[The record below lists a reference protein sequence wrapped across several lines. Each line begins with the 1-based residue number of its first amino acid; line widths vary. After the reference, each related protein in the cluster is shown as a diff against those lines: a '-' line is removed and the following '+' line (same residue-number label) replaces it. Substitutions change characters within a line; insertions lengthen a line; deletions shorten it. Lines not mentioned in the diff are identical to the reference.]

1 LLIRCLSY
9 GKYHLQNEYK
19 LGQRLLRRKGTI
31 YFCIIASVLFFIF
44 GSIPAFA
51 GSATL
56 SWNPPTTN
64 TDGTHLT
71 DLAGFKI
78 YYGTSS
84 GNYTQVVNAGYVT
97 TYTVNNLNSGTY
109 YFVATAYDTSGNE
122 SGYSNQVSKTI
133 QSGWTSQQYSL
144 AVTKGGTGS
153 GTVTSS
159 PSGISCGYTCSAPYN
174 SGSVVILSVS
184 PASGSVFN
192 SWSGACVGNGGQCTL
207 LMNANTAVKANF
219 APSYSQLACSGPPVR
234 IARSAQYYSTI
245 QTAYNAARDGDVI
258 QIQAVNVTGDV
269 DINRNIDV
277 IIEGGYDCN
286 FSAYVQNSVIN
297 GTLILDGGSF
307 VADGIVIQ

>member
-1 LLIRCLSY
+1 MLV
-9 GKYHLQNEYK
+9 
-19 LGQRLLRRKGTI
+19 RRRDTL
-31 YFCIIASVLFFIF
+31 FFPIIAAALLFIF
-44 GSIPAFA
+44 SSIPAFA
-51 GSATL
+51 GSVTL
-56 SWNPPTTN
+56 SWNPSARN
-64 TDGTHLT
+64 TDGTHIT

-133 QSGWTSQQYSL
+133 QSGGTSQQYSL
-144 AVTKGGTGS
+144 AVTKGGKGS

-159 PSGISCGYTCSAPYN
+159 PSGISCGSTCSASYN
-174 SGSVVILSVS
+174 SGSVVTLSVS
-184 PASGSVFN
+184 PASGSVFS
-192 SWSGACVGNGGQCTL
+192 SWSGACIGNGGQCTL
-207 LMNANTAVKANF
+207 IMNVNTAVTANF
-219 APSYSQLACSGPPVR
+219 APSYFELACSGPPVR

-258 QIQAVNVTGDV
+258 QIQAVNLTGDV
-269 DINRNIDV
+269 DISRNID
-277 IIEGGYDCN
+277 IAFEGGYDCN